1 MAGVIREGDRLSRGG
16 EVLRGGTREF
26 LGRAL
31 ARRTDPVRCDVHGR
45 SRIAQGNP
53 NIRDGNLEVAEDG
66 HLCECGCALI
76 SSLPNSGSR
85 KVADGG

>member
-1 MAGVIREGDRLSRGG
+1 MAGVIREGDSLSRGG
-16 EVLRGGTREF
+16 EVLRGGSRMF

-31 ARRTDPVRCDVHGR
+31 ARRTDPVRCDVHGVN
-45 SRIAQGNP
+45 RIAGGNP
-53 NIRDGNLEVAEDG
+53 RIRDGDLDVAEDG

-85 KVADGG
+85 

>member
-16 EVLRGGTREF
+16 EVLRGGTRKF
-26 LGRAL
+26 MDRTL
-31 ARRTDPVRCDVHGR
+31 ARRTDPVRCDVHGLN
-45 SRIAQGNP
+45 RIAQGNP
-53 NIRDGNLEVAEDG
+53 NIRDGDLEVAEDG

-85 KVADGG
+85 